1 VGDPDKPK
9 LVFFFDEAHLLF
21 DDAPKALVD
30 KVEQVA
36 RLIRS
41 KGVGVYFVTQS
52 PDDIPE
58 DILGQLGNLVQHAL
72 RAYTARDQ
80 QALRRAAQTYR
91 VGPNMNTEEAIL
103 QVGVGEAVTS
113 FLGDKGV
120 PGFATRTLIRPP
132 QSQLGPI
139 QDAQRTGV
147 IQASDLEQKY
157 RHVLDRVSAFEIL
170 NQRARAAAEAA
181 ELGVQEH
188 PAENMDDPAD
198 RRVYNSAR
206 RIGGAGSARRLSST
220 SRGRTAE
227 TGSIGEALGRALVK
241 ELSGTT
247 GRRIIRGV
255 LGGLFKRR

>member
-1 VGDPDKPK
+1 
-9 LVFFFDEAHLLF
+9 
-21 DDAPKALVD
+21 
-30 KVEQVA
+30 
-36 RLIRS
+36 
-41 KGVGVYFVTQS
+41 
-52 PDDIPE
+52 
-58 DILGQLGNLVQHAL
+58 
-72 RAYTARDQ
+72 
-80 QALRRAAQTYR
+80 
-91 VGPNMNTEEAIL
+91 MNIEEAIL

-139 QDAQRTGV
+139 QETRRAEV

-157 RHVLDRVSAFEIL
+157 RHVLDRVSAYEIL
-170 NQRARAAAEAA
+170 NQRAQAAAAAAEAVA
-181 ELGVQEH
+181 EEH
-188 PAENMDDPAD
+188 PTEDMDDPAD

-206 RIGGAGSARRLSST
+206 RIGGAGSARRLSKP
-220 SRGRTAE
+220 RGRKAE
-227 TGSIGEALGRALVK
+227 AGGIGEALGRALVK